1 MKDYTLTLTKILG
14 KDKYQELV
22 DYSFEKVH
30 EKFGNIKTN
39 KAVKIVKINHQNLM
53 IISMLKAKKYK
64 DQEIIKLLHFDKK
77 NSYKFIVADSLDKF
91 VSIYEEYIRLIIN
104 FVKSP

>member
-22 DYSFEKVH
+22 DYSFEKVQ

-39 KAVKIVKINHQNLM
+39 KAVQIVKINHQNLM
-53 IISMLKAKKYK
+53 IISMLKAKNYK
-64 DQEIIKLLHFDKK
+64 KQEIIKLLHWDKK
-77 NSYKFIVADSLDKF
+77 NSYKFIIANSFDEF
-91 VSIYEEYIRLIIN
+91 VSIYEEYISLIIK
-104 FVKSP
+104 FVK